1 VPVIFLQK
9 IWYNI
14 PMANKDSVLNFYFR
28 ARWQSV
34 FTTQYLI
41 VSVYLCFFYIGNI
54 FNAVKFAFFT
64 LVYSGDMLGLTF
76 ALWGVLF
83 EISVVIP
90 FLASFYAIFLLPRIW
105 QSEYRIIQKSLMT
118 LLVMAIVPMLIV
130 ITDTLARY
138 ALETD
143 VLREFVNIHKI
154 L

>member
-1 VPVIFLQK
+1 
-9 IWYNI
+9 
-14 PMANKDSVLNFYFR
+14 MASKDSILDFYFR
-28 ARWQSV
+28 ARWQTAL
-34 FTTQYLI
+34 TTQYLI
-41 VSVYLCFFYIGNI
+41 VAAYLCFFYVGNL
-54 FNAVKFAFFT
+54 FNAAKFAFFT
-64 LVYSGDMLGLTF
+64 LVFSGDMLGLKF

-105 QSEYRIIQKSLMT
+105 QSEYRIIQKTLMT

-130 ITDTLARY
+130 VTDTLARY